1 MWKDIDRQHVFLCL
15 KSTLLSFLN
24 LLAMKYQLIFCAV
37 KFCVTMAYIYILPQ
51 DEPMGEWSLISRVQI
66 VLE

>member
-1 MWKDIDRQHVFLCL
+1 MWKDIDRQHVFCL

-24 LLAMKYQLIFCAV
+24 LLAMKYQLIFCAA
-37 KFCVTMAYIYILPQ
+37 KICVTMAYIYILPQ
-51 DEPMGEWSLISRVQI
+51 DDTMGKCSLISRIQI